1 MLAPTLPPVASAA
14 SGRRA
19 SARATERDFRD
30 ALEIRDALA
39 CEGRRQGTRGRP
51 GEHGGAWRAWPLG
64 VAAPKNQHRRAPPR
78 CRSGA
83 PLPPRAPASTL
94 RTQPTAEHQ
103 RTQSQTRLASEVPR
117 LWGGLRCVRMAP
129 LAPGNTGHPPAS
141 PGNGF
146 HVLNQQSLYRYT
158 YYVALGARTSIVKTS
173 AAKTICCSDTL
184 QPREPPTQ
192 RHTHGAHTQRHTYI
206 FHTPG
211 TRHTA
216 QRSQRTSR
224 SRHVPQ
230 CSQSQSVSV
239 RLYLASR
246 DYTRA
251 TLARDNGHGHLDVPG
266 DARSDLI
273 ARQQPA
279 DAAGSAGEH
288 EVSGLEGHH

>member
-173 AAKTICCSDTL
+173 AAKTICSSDTL
-184 QPREPPTQ
+184 HLLHLHPCNMQPAPTPTHTT
-192 RHTHGAHTQRHTYI
+192 HTHAAHI
-206 FHTPG
+206 
-211 TRHTA
+211 HTA
-216 QRSQRTSR
+216 THTFSTHPALGTLHSAP
-224 SRHVPQ
+224 SALVVHVT
-230 CSQSQSVSV
+230 CHNVHNHS
-239 RLYLASR
+239 L
-246 DYTRA
+246 
-251 TLARDNGHGHLDVPG
+251 
-266 DARSDLI
+266 
-273 ARQQPA
+273 
-279 DAAGSAGEH
+279 
-288 EVSGLEGHH
+288 